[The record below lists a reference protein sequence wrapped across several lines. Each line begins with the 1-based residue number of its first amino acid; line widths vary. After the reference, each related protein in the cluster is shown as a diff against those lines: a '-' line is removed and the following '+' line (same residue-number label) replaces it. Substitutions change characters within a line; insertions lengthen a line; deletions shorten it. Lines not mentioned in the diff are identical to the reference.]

1 MNNKE
6 KSTKM
11 EIIETIDRF
20 LKSRKYHYALLI
32 NGMWGIGK
40 TYYVKKTLIPH
51 FNELGCDI
59 NYLSLYG
66 INSTEEISQVLCL
79 QAIKDKAP
87 DEVKRALES
96 KGGQTIAKV
105 FSTVFKGVMNHFGI
119 ENPEIGSIVQML
131 PNYDNNVIIF
141 DDLERC
147 GCPVNEVLGYIN
159 DFVEHSN
166 AAVIIVANEDEIG
179 KWQLD
184 RNPEL
189 QMLIAMDPRL
199 IIDKTQEIK
208 RSTYGNNNQSGNQ
221 ENKVFTPEEI
231 EVRRKA
237 CFHSNDAYKTIK
249 EKVIGLTINYE
260 PDLMS
265 IFKALIEKNIE
276 SDLLKESLLSDLE
289 WYVGAA
295 NKDEHKNLRTFQ
307 FFLEKADLIFRTIS
321 EKYPSLHQ
329 QILRYTFRSSI
340 RFMKGITM
348 PEWEADYGN
357 QIMNPTKMSIMDYE
371 LGFRFV
377 DDLIEK
383 NTIDPTYVKDVLTR
397 FEETAKKKALFANDP
412 YQLIRE
418 WWVTEDEQLA
428 SWLDSIKVNILS
440 GKYSTELYTD
450 LIRRISELKA
460 HQVMNE
466 KCDAVFDAMQEY
478 IKSADPCE
486 LEDLES
492 ERFILEGEISQL
504 YKMMHKQINELLNNR
519 KSLSEKQK
527 YEEAII
533 DKEHW
538 GANLNE
544 ASNNNGALKGHSFV
558 YWLDPQQIVALVSR
572 SNNYELDQFRWA
584 LQRVYGERVYYE
596 KKADDYDHLK
606 AMREGI
612 DGTDKSSW
620 GQIKRAYCGLIC
632 GDIDRYLRGIILGDG
647 K

>member
-1 MNNKE
+1 MDFLQ
-6 KSTKM
+6 
-11 EIIETIDRF
+11 TIDGF
-20 LKSRKYHYALLI
+20 INSRMYHYALLI
-32 NGMWGIGK
+32 NGKWGIGK
-40 TYYVKKTLIPH
+40 TYYVKNTLIPH
-51 FNELGCDI
+51 IKELGRDI

-66 INSTEEISQVLCL
+66 ISSTEEINKMLCL
-79 QAIKDKAP
+79 QALKDRAP
-87 DEVKRALES
+87 KEVKRAIES
-96 KGGQTIAKV
+96 KGGQVVTKAVTTLFQGLMDYI
-105 FSTVFKGVMNHFGI
+105 GV
-119 ENPEIGSIVQML
+119 ENSGVGGVLQMI
-131 PNYDNNVIIF
+131 PDYDNYVIIF

-159 DFVEHSN
+159 DFVEHSD

-199 IIDKTQEIK
+199 TINNSQEIN
-208 RSTYGNNNQSGNQ
+208 RSTYGNNNQRGNQ

-231 EVRRKA
+231 EIRRKA
-237 CFHSNDAYKTIK
+237 CFHSNDTYKNIK

-276 SDLLKESLLSDLE
+276 SGLLKESLLSDLE
-289 WYVGAA
+289 WYVDAA

-307 FFLEKADLIFRTIS
+307 FFLEKADLIFKVIS

-329 QILRYTFRSSI
+329 QVLRYTYRSSI
-340 RFMKGITM
+340 RYMKGITM
-348 PEWEADYGN
+348 PKWEEDYGN
-357 QIMNPTKMSIMDYE
+357 QIMDPIKMSIMDYE
-371 LGFRFV
+371 FGFRFI
-377 DDLIEK
+377 DDLIAK
-383 NTIDPTYVKDVLTR
+383 NIIDPTYVKDVLTR
-397 FEETAKKKALFANDP
+397 YEETAKKKALFDNDP
-412 YQLIRE
+412 YQLIKE
-418 WWVTEDEQLA
+418 WWVAEDEQLA
-428 SWLDSIKVNILS
+428 SWLDSIKDNILS

-450 LIRRISELKA
+450 LIRRISELNA
-460 HQVMNE
+460 HQVMTD
-466 KCDAVFDAMQEY
+466 KCDTVFDAMQEY

-492 ERFILEGEISQL
+492 KRFILEGETSRL

-533 DKEHW
+533 DEEHW

-544 ASNNNGALKGHSFV
+544 ASDNNGALKGHSFV

-584 LQRVYGERVYYE
+584 LQRIYGERVHYE
-596 KKADDYDHLK
+596 HKADDFDHLK
-606 AMREGI
+606 AMRDGI
-612 DGTDKSSW
+612 EETDKSSW
-620 GQIKRAYCGLIC
+620 GQIKRAYCKLIC
-632 GDIDRYLRGIILGDG
+632 EDIDRYLGDI
-647 K
+647 KPKE

>member
-1 MNNKE
+1 MN
-6 KSTKM
+6 
-11 EIIETIDRF
+11 IIKTIDRF
-20 LKSRKYHYALLI
+20 IKSRKYHYALLI
-32 NGMWGIGK
+32 NGKWGTGK
-40 TYYVKKTLIPH
+40 TYYVKNTLIPH
-51 FNELGCDI
+51 IKKLGRDI

-66 INSTEEISQVLCL
+66 INSTEEISQMLCM
-79 QAIKDKAP
+79 QAIKDKLP
-87 DEVKRALES
+87 SKIQKSMES
-96 KGGQTIAKV
+96 KGGQLATRLTAGVFQGLMDHLGVENSRIGKV
-105 FSTVFKGVMNHFGI
+105 VK
-119 ENPEIGSIVQML
+119 ML

-147 GCPVNEVLGYIN
+147 SCPVNEVLGYIN
-159 DFVEHSN
+159 DFVEHFD

-199 IIDKTQEIK
+199 IINKSQEIN
-208 RSTYGNNNQSGNQ
+208 RPAFGNNNQSGNQ
-221 ENKVFTPEEI
+221 ENKVFTLEEI

-276 SDLLKESLLSDLE
+276 SGLLKESLLSDLE
-289 WYVGAA
+289 WYVDVA

-307 FFLEKADLIFRTIS
+307 FFLEKVDLIFQVIS

-329 QILRYTFRSSI
+329 QLLRYTYRSSI
-340 RFMKGITM
+340 RYMKGITM

-357 QIMNPTKMSIMDYE
+357 QIMDPTKMSIMDYE
-371 LGFRFV
+371 LGFRFI
-377 DDLIEK
+377 DDLIAK
-383 NTIDPTYVKDVLTR
+383 NTIDSTYVNDVLTR

-418 WWVTEDEQLA
+418 WWVAEDEQLA
-428 SWLDSIKVNILS
+428 SWLDSIKTNIMS

-450 LIRRISELKA
+450 LIRRISDLKG

-466 KCDAVFDAMQEY
+466 KCDAIFDAMQEY
-478 IKSADPCE
+478 IKSADPYE

-492 ERFILEGEISQL
+492 KRFVLEGEAERL
-504 YKMMHKQINELLNNR
+504 YKTRYQQINELLNNR
-519 KSLSEKQK
+519 KSQSEKQI

-533 DKEHW
+533 DEEHW

-544 ASNNNGALKGHSFV
+544 ASNNKGILKGHSFI
-558 YWLDPQQIVALVSR
+558 YWLDPQQIVALVNR
-572 SNNYELDQFRWA
+572 NNNYELDQFRWA
-584 LQRVYGERVYYE
+584 LQRVYGGRVYYE
-596 KKADDYDHLK
+596 HKSDDYDHLK
-606 AMREGI
+606 AIREGI
-612 DGTDKSSW
+612 EDTDKSSW
-620 GQIKRAYCGLIC
+620 GEIKRAYCKLIC
-632 GDIDRYLRGIILGDG
+632 GDIDHYLGDI
-647 K
+647 KQEREE